1 MNESVLNEARNLIAG
16 FLKNRRLEL
25 GLSQYDLAERTGL
38 ARKTI
43 IAMEQGKFWLSMKQ
57 YLIIC
62 EALHLFPAIAEME
75 SNTDIAKALR
85 QNWKPNPKDMSI
97 EDAIKLKAS
106 RHNRDGQHN

>member
-16 FLKNRRLEL
+16 FFKNRRLEL
-25 GLSQYDLAERTGL
+25 GLSLYDLAERTGL

-43 IAMEQGKFWLSMKQ
+43 IAMEQGKFWLGMKQ

-97 EDAIKLKAS
+97 EDDIKLKAS

>member
-43 IAMEQGKFWLSMKQ
+43 IAME
-57 YLIIC
+57 
-62 EALHLFPAIAEME
+62 
-75 SNTDIAKALR
+75 
-85 QNWKPNPKDMSI
+85 
-97 EDAIKLKAS
+97 
-106 RHNRDGQHN
+106 

>member
-1 MNESVLNEARNLIAG
+1 MNENVLNEARNLIAG

-43 IAMEQGKFWLSMKQ
+43 IAMEQGRFWLGMKQ

-75 SNTDIAKALR
+75 AQDNIAEALR
-85 QNWKPNPKDMSI
+85 SNWTAKPKAMSI
-97 EDAIKLKAS
+97 EDALKLKAS
-106 RHNRDGQHN
+106 RHNRVQFF